1 MKPSINKLAMKLVRE
16 IIAREEE
23 IGAKVIPM
31 SCGATLIDMGLHA
44 KGSNEAGLLYTR
56 ITLGDMATVSLG
68 SWKLDDDYTFGS
80 IEVFVTEPQVAC
92 VASQIAGWQL
102 GSGEFATIGS
112 GPARAQA
119 AIASDHYMAL
129 TPYRD
134 RNDEVVLCIQDIRY
148 PDDSIAL
155 EVAQACK
162 VDPKNVYLLV
172 APSASI
178 VTGIQVAARMIEVVC
193 QKMHE
198 AHFDVNKVV
207 NTRGR
212 GPIAPLVMDEIKAM
226 GRINDTLLYGSEVE
240 FWVDTTDE
248 EIAGLVKK
256 LVSKTSSPY
265 YPELFGVV
273 FENAGRNFYNID
285 RNFHSVAK
293 IQIHNVRTGASFCAG
308 EINYDVIR
316 KSFLS

>member
-1 MKPSINKLAMKLVRE
+1 MKTSINKLAMKIVRE
-16 IIAREEE
+16 IIAREDEL
-23 IGAKVIPM
+23 GAKVIPM
-31 SCGATLIDMGLHA
+31 TCGATLIDMGLYA
-44 KGSNEAGLLYTR
+44 KGSNEAGILYTR
-56 ITLGDMATVSLG
+56 VTLGDMGTVSLG
-68 SWKLDDDYTFGS
+68 SWKLDEEYTFGS
-80 IEVFVTEPQVAC
+80 VEVYVTEPLVAC
-92 VASQIAGWQL
+92 VASQVAGWQL
-102 GSGEFATIGS
+102 GTGEFATIGS

-119 AIASDHYMAL
+119 AIENDHYMSR

-134 RNDEVVLCIQDIRY
+134 QNDEVVLCIQDIRY
-148 PDDSIAL
+148 PNDSIAL
-155 EVAQACK
+155 EVARACK
-162 VDPKNVYLLV
+162 VDPKNVYLLI

-178 VTGIQVAARMIEVVC
+178 VTGIQVSARMIEVVC
-193 QKMHE
+193 HKMHE
-198 AHFDVNKVV
+198 AGFDVSKVI

-212 GPIAPLVMDEIKAM
+212 GPIAPLVLDEIKAM

-240 FWVDTTDE
+240 FWVDATDE
-248 EIAGLVKK
+248 EIEGVVKK

-273 FENAGRNFYNID
+273 FEKAGRNFYNID

-308 EINYDVIR
+308 EINYGVIR